1 MSSPVAHEL
10 PVRYLGPFERFFWSS
25 DQQSAKHFTIVA
37 QISGETRVTDWRK
50 ALDAV
55 QSRHPLLQVGIA
67 VNTESQPYF
76 KKMINAQIALK
87 VISTTQNHWADLVSS
102 ELSTPFCAS
111 SEILLRA
118 TLLHSEQGVVLILS
132 AHHAIADG
140 LALAFIVRDLMQ
152 AMTGVKMLEYP
163 IPLAQEELVV
173 FPESVPRNQGNP
185 QRPVRAQLLDRN
197 SKTPSVQSLRMDVSS
212 SETLRLRARQ
222 ADATL
227 HGALIVALVKAGDQ
241 LGAAW
246 TNRPVRIKSPVNV
259 RGLLGRTDEC
269 ALSIVS
275 AESRIEDREH
285 ITFWELARSL
295 SAEVGAARSVET
307 VTKFAAG
314 LRSLFGDRSDAAA
327 ATEFLLSA
335 GSIDMMVSNLG
346 ELSFAS
352 QVGGLH
358 LESMWGPSTF
368 MGMEGEQNIAALT
381 VNGALH
387 LVCSSYTPVADLLGR
402 ARLIL
407 MAACE
412 VNTYACN

>member
-1 MSSPVAHEL
+1 MSRPFSSEL

-25 DQQSAKHFTIVA
+25 DQQSAKHFTLVA
-37 QISGETRVTDWRK
+37 QIAGHTRVTDWRQ

-55 QSRHPLLQVGIA
+55 QGRHPLLQVGIA
-67 VNTESQPYF
+67 VDIERQPYF
-76 KKMINAQIALK
+76 KKKVNAQIPLK
-87 VISTTQNHWADLVSS
+87 VINMAPDHWPDLVSN

-111 SEILLRA
+111 SELLLRA
-118 TLLHSEQGVVLILS
+118 TLLHTEQRLALILS

-140 LALAFIVRDLMQ
+140 LSLAFIVRDLMQ
-152 AMTGVKMLEYP
+152 AMTGVKMREYP
-163 IPLAQEELVV
+163 LPLAQEELVGTAQSS
-173 FPESVPRNQGNP
+173 PTYQGIP
-185 QRPVRAQLLDRN
+185 QRPARAQLLDR
-197 SKTPSVQSLRMDVSS
+197 SAKIPLVQSLRMDARASDI
-212 SETLRLRARQ
+212 LRLRARQ
-222 ADATL
+222 AGATL
-227 HGALIVALVKAGDQ
+227 HGALIVALIKAGDQ
-241 LGAAW
+241 GGAAW
-246 TNRPVRIKSPVNV
+246 AKRPVRIKSPVNV

-275 AESRIEDREH
+275 AESLIEDREH
-285 ITFWELARSL
+285 ITFWALARCL
-295 SAEVGAARSVET
+295 STEVGAARSVET

-314 LRSLFGDRSDAAA
+314 LGALFDDQSDPGA

-352 QVGGLH
+352 QVDGLH

-368 MGMEGEQNIAALT
+368 MGMEGEQNIGALT

-387 LVCSSYTPVADLLGR
+387 LVCSSYTPVDDLLGR

-412 VNTYACN
+412 VNAYACS